1 MPQFFTRD
9 MKTIDGVKVLERAE
23 EVLDALAEFEF
34 AVLLPGPKDDE
45 AYWIVQKAPWG
56 TSPAFGSASGPIP
69 KKQFSIFFAHDRN
82 GANIQSDNLN
92 DAIVECKLATA
103 KFKLL

>member
-1 MPQFFTRD
+1 

-23 EVLDALAEFEF
+23 EGIDALAEFEF
-34 AVLLPGPKDDE
+34 AVLLPGPKDDK

-56 TSPAFGSASGPIP
+56 TPFQAPL
-69 KKQFSIFFAHDRN
+69 KEQFSIFFAFDRN